1 MVEIGKLY
9 SFSAREI
16 ECIEALNT
24 NGKFRLTI
32 HTKSGKSY
40 SVDYVMESARDIAQA
55 GIIRQFDRDVLDV
68 EQRIL
73 NRLYLIQTVVERID
87 KRQPRIW
94 RQLKALL
101 GIKMEDE
108 SDDKEN

>member
-1 MVEIGKLY
+1 MIELGRVY

-24 NGKFRLTI
+24 NGRFRLTV

-40 SVDYVMESARDIAQA
+40 SLDYATESARNSAQA
-55 GIIRQFDRDVLDV
+55 AAVRQFERDVSEM
-68 EQRIL
+68 EQKIL
-73 NRLYLIQTVVERID
+73 NRLYLIQNTVERTD
-87 KRQPRIW
+87 KRQLRIW

-101 GIKMEDE
+101 GVEAEDA
-108 SDDKEN
+108 DG